1 VRDKLYEWSELF
13 KNIGLGLFI
22 NGTYGLLKE
31 DDVLKNAY
39 ISVLSIIIMYLMIL
53 AQRKLK

>member
-1 VRDKLYEWSELF
+1 MRDKLYEWSELF

-31 DDVLKNAY
+31 DDILKNAY
-39 ISVLSIIIMYLMIL
+39 ISFLSIIIMYLIIL

>member
-1 VRDKLYEWSELF
+1 MRDKLYEWSELF
-13 KNIGLGLFI
+13 KNIGLGLFV